1 MCFLIAYPSP
11 PSRAQANELSEV
23 CPELELVVFTD
34 RDIAE
39 NSPRVA
45 AALETADAFFASLV
59 FDYDNVSFRS
69 EVNGHGCDECKLL
82 ICSSEAA

>member
-1 MCFLIAYPSP
+1 M
-11 PSRAQANELSEV
+11 

-39 NSPRVA
+39 DAPRVA

-59 FDYDNVSFRS
+59 FDYDNVR
-69 EVNGHGCDECKLL
+69 
-82 ICSSEAA
+82 AATFSLVAEPPNPETTSRPAAVGVRAIKAA